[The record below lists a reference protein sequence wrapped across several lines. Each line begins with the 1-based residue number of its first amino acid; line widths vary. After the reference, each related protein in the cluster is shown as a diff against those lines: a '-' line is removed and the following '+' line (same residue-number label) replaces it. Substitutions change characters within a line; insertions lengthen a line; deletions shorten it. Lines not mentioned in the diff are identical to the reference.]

1 MSSSPVRVAIA
12 GLGDAGFAMHLP
24 ALSSLSGAVVV
35 GVCDHSEERQKRA
48 AGKWKV
54 AVFADAADMIA
65 ACSPEL
71 LIVATPPGTHADLCI
86 MGLEAGANVLCE
98 KPFVQTLDE
107 ADRVLD
113 ASARTGRRVAL
124 NHEFRE
130 MPIFKAILDAA
141 RARDAGELAFA
152 QAWQLMYMPPWEEH
166 GWRGEMERRTL
177 HEAGVHLIDFLI
189 ALFGELPHAV
199 SGTMSSGGMREGE
212 SDAVCVV
219 TLEFSRGRIAQ
230 LIQNRLCKGETHY
243 FEVRADTTNASFRAS
258 FGGRARVTTG
268 LHRSTIPHLRVDY
281 GVSGIAWR
289 EKGPSRTFLARN
301 PRDPR
306 MVATRSVI
314 EQTLAAFASGM
325 EPPAS
330 GADGRGVLRVIDA
343 CYAAAVSGR
352 RTAIEVDDHA

>member
-1 MSSSPVRVAIA
+1 
-12 GLGDAGFAMHLP
+12 MHLP
-24 ALSSLSGAVVV
+24 ALSTIPNALVV
-35 GVCDHSEERQKRA
+35 GACDHSEERQQRA
-48 AGKWKV
+48 AAKWKV
-54 AVFADAADMIA
+54 PVFADAADMITRTT
-65 ACSPEL
+65 PDL
-71 LIVATPPGTHADLCI
+71 VIVATPPATHADLCI
-86 MGLEAGANVLCE
+86 SALEAGANVLCE
-98 KPFVQTLDE
+98 KPFVQTIAE
-107 ADRVLD
+107 ADGVL
-113 ASARTGRRVAL
+113 AAAARTGRRVAL

-130 MPIFKAILDAA
+130 MPIFRAVLDAA
-141 RARDAGELAFA
+141 RAHDAGELTFA
-152 QAWQLMYMPPWEEH
+152 QAWQLMYMPPWNEH

-219 TLEFSRGRIAQ
+219 TLEFARGRIAQ

-289 EKGPSRTFLARN
+289 ENGSSRTFLARN

-306 MVATRSVI
+306 MFATRGVI
-314 EQTLAAFASGM
+314 ERTIAAFASGA

-343 CYAAAVSGR
+343 CYAAAACGGR
-352 RTAIEVDDHA
+352 ISIPVDDHA